1 MTEKKGK
8 LWIVGTPIGNLDDM
22 TIRGKRVLEEAD
34 LILAEDT
41 RRMRSLL
48 SSLGIENKDVV
59 SLNMHN
65 EEERLSFIIRKLDE
79 GAKIALS
86 SDAGMPVI
94 SDPGAKII
102 RICRD
107 RGFEVDVS
115 PGPSAVTSAI
125 AISGFPGSHFTFL
138 GFLPRGKNRRRLLRK
153 ISRGSYGESLIVFFE
168 SPFRLMET
176 LREILE
182 IIGDREIFIGRE
194 LTKLFQESFFGCV
207 SDAIQKFAFSEVKGE
222 ITVVLSGRDEKD
234 V

>member
-1 MTEKKGK
+1 MTEKNGK

-65 EEERLSFIIRKLDE
+65 QEERLSFIIRKLDE
-79 GAKIALS
+79 GAEIALS

-138 GFLPRGKNRRRLLRK
+138 GFLPRGKNRRRLLRN

-207 SDAIQKFAFSEVKGE
+207 SDAIQKFASSEVKGE